1 MSMSKDY
8 YPASDFLNQII
19 SGDVAL
25 VGSAFAE
32 ENLRRLIA
40 MMRDDDLTN
49 RDWATMLLS
58 QQEIDTPEVRE
69 ALLNSLADD
78 EEAVR
83 AEALLGLAQRDA
95 KLALPYAITALSSDC
110 VSVPVFEAVTLI
122 ADAALAEH
130 VRPWTEVSGDDWIDK
145 LAREAMEACR
155 SSAPR
160 P

>member
-1 MSMSKDY
+1 M
-8 YPASDFLNQII
+8 
-19 SGDVAL
+19 AL

-95 KLALPYAITALSSDC
+95 KLALPYAITALSS
-110 VSVPVFEAVTLI
+110 
-122 ADAALAEH
+122 
-130 VRPWTEVSGDDWIDK
+130 
-145 LAREAMEACR
+145 
-155 SSAPR
+155 
-160 P
+160 